1 MIAINLQ
8 QDAKFLFF
16 SEDEIFSSMSSELK
30 VHSKPTP
37 VQALLIFLKSFMC
50 KKGLLW
56 NLPILVLSVVGLRR
70 LFLKLQRF
78 LRLRNEKLSWS
89 SHSDLGQIQACLLSS
104 EHLGELGRVEKRT
117 ILVKEINQFFGNSE
131 FVVEKLLRAAAK
143 TSAKEPVLTTFLE
156 NDDKWHILVSCMN
169 QISALFAPYHVF
181 FNEARRCES
190 YYRSAWYCFTLTCTR
205 SSGHGRFFITP
216 YKPVLSEDVG
226 ALRIRIIM
234 VNEQELRDIA
244 TGVISPPTWG
254 FFNERHKFRWDLMKR
269 FSELFERQ
277 LQSVTG
283 NKADWGA
290 NLCGRLVHR
299 RNSIQQSQRK
309 NPSVQVMEAAQHGAK
324 QEYEPEDN
332 CFLRMHIPYPASRG
346 NGSHPGGGDSFESTS
361 GLDTSF
367 TSCNGNETRS
377 KDVVLFE

>member
-1 MIAINLQ
+1 MTL
-8 QDAKFLFF
+8 AKRN
-16 SEDEIFSSMSSELK
+16 
-30 VHSKPTP
+30 PTATP
-37 VQALLIFLKSFMC
+37 SAALLSLVRSFC
-50 KKGLLW
+50 SKKGLLW
-56 NLPILVLSVVGLRR
+56 NFPILLLSLMGLRR
-70 LFLKLQRF
+70 IV
-78 LRLRNEKLSWS
+78 LRLRRYLRQRTEKQSWA

-117 ILVKEINQFFGNSE
+117 LLVKDINAFFANSS
-131 FVVEKLLRAAAK
+131 FVVEKLMAAASK
-143 TSAKEPVLTTFLE
+143 TSGKEPVLTTFLE
-156 NDDKWHILVSCMN
+156 NDDKWHVLASCMN
-169 QISALFAPYHVF
+169 QISSLFAPYHVF

-216 YKPVLSEDVG
+216 YKPVVSEDVG
-226 ALRIRIIM
+226 ALRIRIVL

-254 FFNERHKFRWDLMKR
+254 FFNERHKCRWELMKR

-283 NKADWGA
+283 AANNADWGA

-299 RNSIQQSQRK
+299 RGSASRSSNVK
-309 NPSVQVMEAAQHGAK
+309 NPSVQAMQAAAKGAR

-332 CFLRMHIPYPASRG
+332 CFLRMHIPFPATR
-346 NGSHPGGGDSFESTS
+346 NEHHDP

-367 TSCNGNETRS
+367 TSASGETRS

>member
-1 MIAINLQ
+1 MGEPP
-8 QDAKFLFF
+8 K
-16 SEDEIFSSMSSELK
+16 M
-30 VHSKPTP
+30 TP
-37 VQALLIFLKSFMC
+37 SQALLHIVRSFLSKR
-50 KKGLLW
+50 GLFW
-56 NLPILVLSVVGLRR
+56 NLPILVLCLMGMRRIFNKLRR
-70 LFLKLQRF
+70 YM
-78 LRLRNEKLSWS
+78 RLRSERLSWS

-117 ILVKEINQFFGNSE
+117 ILVKDIQQFFGNSE
-131 FVVEKLLRAAAK
+131 FVVGKLLSAAAK
-143 TSAKEPVLTTFLE
+143 TTKEEPILTTFLE

-169 QISALFAPYHVF
+169 QISSLFAPYHVF

-205 SSGHGRFFITP
+205 SSAHGRFFITP
-216 YKPVLSEDVG
+216 YKPVVSEDVG
-226 ALRIRIIM
+226 ALRIRIIL

-244 TGVISPPTWG
+244 TGVIGPPAWG
-254 FFNERHKFRWDLMKR
+254 FFNDRHRFRWDLMKR

-283 NKADWGA
+283 AANNADWGA

-299 RNSIQQSQRK
+299 RGSNSAK
-309 NPSVQVMEAAQHGAK
+309 NPSVQYKEAVEKGSK

-332 CFLRMHIPYPASRG
+332 CFLRIHIPFPATRG
-346 NGSHPGGGDSFESTS
+346 NGAEPRHGLEDDSLTPG
-361 GLDTSF
+361 
-367 TSCNGNETRS
+367 ETRS

>member
-1 MIAINLQ
+1 MIVINEF
-8 QDAKFLFF
+8 FLRIDII
-16 SEDEIFSSMSSELK
+16 SKRMSTERK
-30 VHSKPTP
+30 IGGKKQTTP
-37 VQALLIFLKSFMC
+37 FQALLMILTSFLS

-56 NLPILVLSVVGLRR
+56 NLPILILSIMGLRR
-70 LFLKLQRF
+70 LCLKLRRYF
-78 LRLRNEKLSWS
+78 RLRNERLSWS

-117 ILVKEINQFFGNSE
+117 LLVKDINQFFGNSE
-131 FVVEKLLRAAAK
+131 FVVDKLLRAAAK
-143 TSAKEPVLTTFLE
+143 TSTKEPVLTTFLE

-169 QISALFAPYHVF
+169 QISTFFAPYHVF

-244 TGVISPPTWG
+244 TGVIAPPSWG

-283 NKADWGA
+283 ERNNADWGA
-290 NLCGRLVHR
+290 NLCGRLVYR
-299 RNSIQQSQRK
+299 RNSVTQHLQKK
-309 NPSVQVMEAAQHGAK
+309 NPSVQVMEAAQKAAK
-324 QEYEPEDN
+324 QEYEREDN
-332 CFLRMHIPYPASRG
+332 CFLRIHIPFPASRG
-346 NGSHPGGGDSFESTS
+346 NGGHPGGESFESS
-361 GLDTSF
+361 RLDTSF

>member
-1 MIAINLQ
+1 MR
-8 QDAKFLFF
+8 
-16 SEDEIFSSMSSELK
+16 S
-30 VHSKPTP
+30 
-37 VQALLIFLKSFMC
+37 
-50 KKGLLW
+50 
-56 NLPILVLSVVGLRR
+56 
-70 LFLKLQRF
+70 
-78 LRLRNEKLSWS
+78 EKLSWS

-104 EHLGELGRVEKRT
+104 EHLGELGRCEKRT
-117 ILVKEINQFFGNSE
+117 LLVKDINQFFGNSE
-131 FVVEKLLRAAAK
+131 FVVEKLLNAAAK
-143 TSAKEPVLTTFLE
+143 TTEKEPVLTTFLE
-156 NDDKWHILVSCMN
+156 NDDKWHVLVSCMN
-169 QISALFAPYHVF
+169 QISSLFAPYHVF

-234 VNEQELRDIA
+234 VNVQELRDIA
-244 TGVISPPTWG
+244 TGVIAPPSWG
-254 FFNERHKFRWDLMKR
+254 FFNERHKCRWDLMKR

-283 NKADWGA
+283 AANNADWGA

-299 RNSIQQSQRK
+299 RSSNSAAAKK
-309 NPSVQVMEAAQHGAK
+309 NPSVQVMEAAQKGLK

-332 CFLRMHIPYPASRG
+332 CFLRIHIPFPSSRG
-346 NGSHPGGGDSFESTS
+346 NGNSHCDEE
-361 GLDTSF
+361 GLDANNSF
-367 TSCNGNETRS
+367 TSAHGENRS

>member
-1 MIAINLQ
+1 MRP
-8 QDAKFLFF
+8 
-16 SEDEIFSSMSSELK
+16 S
-30 VHSKPTP
+30 T
-37 VQALLIFLKSFMC
+37 ALLGLVRSFLLSKR
-50 KKGLLW
+50 GLLW
-56 NLPILVLSVVGLRR
+56 NLPILFLSVLGLSR
-70 LFLKLQRF
+70 LCAILKRY
-78 LRLRNEKLSWS
+78 LRLRTEKLSWS

-117 ILVKEINQFFGNSE
+117 LLVKDINQFFGNSE
-131 FVVEKLLRAAAK
+131 FVVDKLLAAAAK
-143 TSAKEPVLTTFLE
+143 TSDKEPVLTTFLE
-156 NDDKWHILVSCMN
+156 NDDKWHVLVSCMN
-169 QISALFAPYHVF
+169 QISSLFAPYHVF

-216 YKPVLSEDVG
+216 YKPVVSEDVG

-244 TGVISPPTWG
+244 TGVVGPPSWG
-254 FFNERHKFRWDLMKR
+254 FFNDRHKYRWNLMKR

-283 NKADWGA
+283 TSNNSDWGA

-299 RNSIQQSQRK
+299 RSSNGNAKK
-309 NPSVQVMEAAQHGAK
+309 NPSVQVMEAAQQGAK

-332 CFLRMHIPYPASRG
+332 CFLRIHIPFPASRG
-346 NGSHPGGGDSFESTS
+346 SGSAVEHVGNDLGGDLNISFISAA
-361 GLDTSF
+361 G
-367 TSCNGNETRS
+367 GETRS